1 MSFNEVYNKSKF
13 GYFHVSPRRFSVHR
27 DSEDN
32 IVLYF
37 DCPQFGTK
45 PFALGW
51 AEDHLFKVADITQP
65 PYFSGVP
72 SVSMFH
78 ESNLANPIS
87 DTKLFTDAKF
97 DFYADILKDTMWLRI
112 RTESAE
118 QYYTIYKPMWSL
130 FGFPAKLRNLVKRDT
145 KETLPNQDDLRY
157 ASACGYAS
165 DFIEIGEYL
174 KQMHAE
180 NPDIFIQSP
189 RLNYRMDSNAHAW
202 CQLIMNFGE
211 TCGFSREGWITNIP
225 AAIRYCEFFKVY
237 EEQGKNK
244 PEEQKEIAEIL
255 EDPFT
260 AVYKSLWGC
269 ELNSRET
276 EAMDEF
282 KRRNDIENLQ

>member
-65 PYFSGVP
+65 PYFSGVS

-78 ESNLANPIS
+78 ESNLANPI
-87 DTKLFTDAKF
+87 TDAKPFDAAKF

-112 RTESAE
+112 RTESNE
-118 QYYTIYKPMWSL
+118 TYYTIFQPLWSL
-130 FGFPAKLRNLVKRDT
+130 FGFPAKLRNLVKRNP
-145 KETLPNQDDLRY
+145 KETRPDQDELRY
-157 ASACGYAS
+157 ASACGYAT
-165 DFIEIGEYL
+165 DYIEIGEYL
-174 KQMHAE
+174 KQKYTD
-180 NPDIFIQSP
+180 NPNVFIQSP
-189 RLNYRMDSNAHAW
+189 DVLYRMDPKAHIW
-202 CQLIMNFGE
+202 RGLRLVFGE
-211 TCGFSREGWITNIP
+211 GGSCNGWITNIP
-225 AAIRYCEFFKVY
+225 AAIRYCEFFEVY
-237 EEQGKNK
+237 EEQSKNK

-260 AVYKSLWGC
+260 AVHKSLWGC
-269 ELNSRET
+269 ELNSQEA

-282 KRRNDIENLQ
+282 KHRNGIENLQ